1 MTAPGRP
8 AAPATKTAR
17 QARIVAI
24 LSREQVHSQEQL
36 AGLLAQYAGL
46 HVAQA
51 TLSRDLDELGVVR
64 LRGADGALVYALP
77 GDPGGPGSRPGTGLD
92 LSNYPE
98 RTEAPRDPS
107 ALNPTPGDA
116 APSAPVSP
124 NSPHS
129 GAEGSSS
136 PISAA
141 EGGSPASGAEGSSS
155 PISAAEGGSP
165 ASGAEGSSSP
175 ASAAAGG
182 SPHPRAGSA
191 RGVGGTPTAA
201 SSGQT
206 APGQV
211 GTAPSPRSTIGSGR
225 AATDDGGAALSAS
238 SARSPAASGRGT
250 AAAGTPVDRVDQPPR
265 PAVGPVGAVSARF
278 TRYLKELLTS
288 AEGSAN
294 IVVLRTPAGA
304 AQFLASTIDHA
315 AWPAILG
322 TVAGDDTVLVIARDP
337 TGGEALAAE
346 FRHLAEGRR

>member
-1 MTAPGRP
+1 VTAPGRP

-64 LRGADGALVYALP
+64 LRGADGTLVYALP

-98 RTEAPRDPS
+98 RTEAPRPAS
-107 ALNPTPGDA
+107 GLTATPGSA
-116 APSAPVSP
+116 APSAPVSA
-124 NSPHS
+124 NSPHP
-129 GAEGSSS
+129 GTDASSS

-141 EGGSPASGAEGSSS
+141 VGSSS
-155 PISAAEGGSP
+155 PSPGAAGSGSP
-165 ASGAEGSSSP
+165 GSGAVGSSSP
-175 ASAAAGG
+175 SSGAVGSSPRPGDASG
-182 SPHPRAGSA
+182 SGRD
-191 RGVGGTPTAA
+191 GTPAA
-201 SSGQT
+201 TLLAQPPPSSS
-206 APGQV
+206 
-211 GTAPSPRSTIGSGR
+211 GTAPSAP
-225 AATDDGGAALSAS
+225 
-238 SARSPAASGRGT
+238 
-250 AAAGTPVDRVDQPPR
+250 
-265 PAVGPVGAVSARF
+265 SARF

-322 TVAGDDTVLVIARDP
+322 TVAGDDTVLVISRDP